1 MPPAAPPTPAAHRAR
16 RLRLPRRSPRAS
28 AVSPE
33 EEAPPEGE
41 AQRRLFSAADE
52 AAAGVAEVRAAL
64 RRLRALHSEELAASR
79 SDEILE
85 LRSRM
90 VADTA
95 ATSAAASR
103 VRSQIEALARRRY
116 AEDSALER
124 MRSNLAVSLEIRFR
138 DAMSDFAELRAAL
151 RGDHE
156 AVLSRRYAAVAGR
169 APSADELHALEE
181 ASHNAAQALL
191 QRACAGAAEPGL
203 AAQVVDEVAAR
214 HDAVLDLE
222 KSMAQL
228 TQYVPALSQLAC
240 VLTPHSL
247 RCRRMFLDMA
257 TLIDAQGD
265 TVDSSESQVAKSA
278 AYGERGRAAVASAR
292 RHQRAARR
300 KSIFVM
306 LGVAVLAALIAVA
319 IAVPAAL
326 SRLRGK

>member
-33 EEAPPEGE
+33 EEAPPEGD

-181 ASHNAAQALL
+181 ASHDAAQALL

-228 TQYVPALSQLAC
+228 TQ
-240 VLTPHSL
+240 
-247 RCRRMFLDMA
+247 MFLDMA

-265 TVDSSESQVAKSA
+265 TVDSIESQVAKSA

-306 LGVAVLAALIAVA
+306 LGIAALAALIAVA

>member
-1 MPPAAPPTPAAHRAR
+1 M
-16 RLRLPRRSPRAS
+16 
-28 AVSPE
+28 SPE

-138 DAMSDFAELRAAL
+138 DAMRDFAELRAAL

-181 ASHNAAQALL
+181 ASHDAAQALL

-228 TQYVPALSQLAC
+228 TQCVAALSQLAC
-240 VLTPHSL
+240 VLTPHSS
-247 RCRRMFLDMA
+247 RCCRMFLDMA

-265 TVDSSESQVAKSA
+265 TVDSIESQVAKSA

-306 LGVAVLAALIAVA
+306 LGIAALAALVAVA

-326 SRLRGK
+326 SRLSGK